1 MSQNDEKLIHER
13 QEKVRA
19 DFGDGAKL
27 LHYIAETM
35 DNFYY
40 RYLETAE
47 NKDLHTTEI
56 SPGVFGATS
65 FESNMVDALKIKN
78 PAARPG
84 IMELAKSI
92 PKAQK
97 PMVRFAL
104 YTKVKE
110 LDVDH
115 GELIITSEI
124 SWDFPEFQDSQKR
137 TKKDV
142 IFKYSDLGQ
151 FRKELALK
159 LEEAAEI
166 FL

>member
-1 MSQNDEKLIHER
+1 MSDNDKQIMER
-13 QEKVRA
+13 MEKVRA
-19 DFGDGAKL
+19 DFGDATKL
-27 LHYIAETM
+27 LHYIFETM

-47 NKDLHTTEI
+47 NKNLHTTEL
-56 SPGVFGATS
+56 SPHIFGAMS

-78 PAARPG
+78 PKAKPG

-97 PMVRFAL
+97 PMVRYSL
-104 YTKVKE
+104 STEVKE
-110 LDVDH
+110 LQTDNGDLV
-115 GELIITSEI
+115 IRAEI
-124 SWDFPEFQDSQKR
+124 SWDFPQFEDSSKR
-137 TKKDV
+137 TMKEVK
-142 IFKYSDLGQ
+142 FKYSDLGQ

-159 LEEAAEI
+159 LEEASEI